1 MVSSA
6 LYKHIKEFAATAV
19 LKDTTA
25 YEKHC
30 VPPDGLCCFHAIL
43 GSLEFTMWNAVSR
56 TELGY
61 ATNRRTA
68 ALEAAKAHA
77 LRDLAISST
86 DETNPLLLSM
96 AATAKEH
103 LSVDVGELSWLGT
116 VLNLSIRC
124 TIDDEA
130 GMFVF

>member
-1 MVSSA
+1 
-6 LYKHIKEFAATAV
+6 
-19 LKDTTA
+19 
-25 YEKHC
+25 
-30 VPPDGLCCFHAIL
+30 
-43 GSLEFTMWNAVSR
+43 MWNAVSR

-68 ALEAAKAHA
+68 NLEAAKAHA

-86 DETNPLLLSM
+86 DGTNPLLLSM
-96 AATAKEH
+96 ATTAKEH

-130 GMFVF
+130 GLFVF